1 MKLRMAKNSLFAI
14 LLRSPWWASAALAA
28 AIALVAAALLPPDM
42 RVVGALTGFP
52 FIVIAA
58 MAAWRQRQLPSAARI
73 EEVRTAVS
81 TMAWPAFS
89 RLLEAAFT
97 RDGYQVQRPSGSAG
111 VDFTLERQGRRM
123 HVSARRWK
131 SAQTGV
137 ETLRA
142 LQAARA
148 AAEEDLVND
157 ALVIG
162 LGPLTDSARDFAAA
176 KRIAVWQAAEVAQA
190 LRGMSLGAP
199 QP

>member
-14 LLRSPWWASAALAA
+14 LLRSPWWASAALAV
-28 AIALVAAALLPPDM
+28 AIGLVAAALLPREM
-42 RVVGALTGFP
+42 RVAGALMGFP
-52 FIVIAA
+52 FVVIAA
-58 MAAWRQRQLPSAARI
+58 MAAWRQRQLPSAARV
-73 EEVRTAVS
+73 EEVRAAVS

-89 RLLEAAFT
+89 QLLETAFT
-97 RDGYQVQRPSGSAG
+97 RDGYRVERGSGSGSAG
-111 VDFTLERQGRRM
+111 TDFTLERQGRRL

-142 LQAARA
+142 LQSVRE

-162 LGPLTDSARDFAAA
+162 LGPLTDSARDFAAD

-190 LRGMSLGAP
+190 LKGVALRG
-199 QP
+199 

>member
-14 LLRSPWWASAALAA
+14 LLRSPWWASAALAV
-28 AIALVAAALLPPDM
+28 AIGLVAAALLPREM
-42 RVVGALTGFP
+42 RVAGALMGFP
-52 FIVIAA
+52 FVVIAA
-58 MAAWRQRQLPSAARI
+58 VAAWRQRQLPSAARV
-73 EEVRTAVS
+73 EEVRAAVS

-89 RLLEAAFT
+89 QLLETAFT
-97 RDGYQVQRPSGSAG
+97 RDGYQVQRGSGSAAT
-111 VDFTLERQGRRM
+111 DFTLERQGRRM

-142 LQAARA
+142 LQSVRE

-162 LGPLTDSARDFAAA
+162 LGPLTDSARDFAAD

-190 LRGMSLGAP
+190 LKGVALRG
-199 QP
+199 